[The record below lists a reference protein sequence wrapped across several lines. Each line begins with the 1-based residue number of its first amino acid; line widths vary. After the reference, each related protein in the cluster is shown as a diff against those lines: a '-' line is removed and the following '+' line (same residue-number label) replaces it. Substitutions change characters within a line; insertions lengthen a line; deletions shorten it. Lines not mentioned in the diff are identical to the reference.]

1 MTKAW
6 SHEGTC
12 RAYES
17 REGASAVWRKGLGE
31 GSSLSCRLHQQGMLE
46 GGMDGVCIDLFHT
59 TKIRLLPHVRS
70 SLAWRC
76 FPCVHDVEYSV
87 IIFPKRCHAW
97 KAPFPCLESRLSKGE
112 AIPFQR
118 RSVCPS
124 LLLRAPCLWW
134 SCLVVEWRRV
144 RGGASLRRI
153 LDVRSPICVCVELR
167 SWGEDAYVGD
177 FYYLCS
183 KEMIKRGG
191 DRASSLCIHSYH
203 LRDAL

>member
-70 SLAWRC
+70 SLAWWC
-76 FPCVHDVEYSV
+76 FSCARDVEHSA
-87 IIFPKRCHAW
+87 IFFPKDTKRGKLLFHAW
-97 KAPFPCLESRLSKGE
+97 KADSPKVEPFLSKGG
-112 AIPFQR
+112 AF
-118 RSVCPS
+118 
-124 LLLRAPCLWW
+124 APLYCFALPA
-134 SCLVVEWRRV
+134 C
-144 RGGASLRRI
+144 GGAAL
-153 LDVRSPICVCVELR
+153 
-167 SWGEDAYVGD
+167 SWSGEGGGIGLLSARCWTFARLSASVSGCGRGVEDAYVGD

-191 DRASSLCIHSYH
+191 ERASSLCIHPYH

>member
-87 IIFPKRCHAW
+87 IIFPKDTKRGKLLFHAW
-97 KAPFPCLESRLSKGE
+97 KADSPKVEPFLFKGGAFAPLYYFALPACGGVTLSWSGEGYGVELLSAGYWTFACLS
-112 AIPFQR
+112 A
-118 RSVCPS
+118 SVSGCG
-124 LLLRAPCLWW
+124 
-134 SCLVVEWRRV
+134 
-144 RGGASLRRI
+144 RGGRMLMLVIFITFVA
-153 LDVRSPICVCVELR
+153 
-167 SWGEDAYVGD
+167 
-177 FYYLCS
+177 
-183 KEMIKRGG
+183 KR
-191 DRASSLCIHSYH
+191 
-203 LRDAL
+203 